1 MPHPGLGDW
10 HLVCKISYRVNQ
22 TSQGCHPL
30 TRCFVGVH
38 KQSVGHIDTVNT
50 PTSVCFRISFWLALS
65 ARRPPEL
72 MLHSTLGSP
81 DEIKQSH
88 FQLEHK
94 AFSDTH
100 TTSGRGFTEIYSQS
114 EELRPN
120 VISMSAVQTSLVN
133 TNCMWEKI
141 SNYKANFSRQGKSSP
156 ILTSAGVM
164 GISKDNKSIYM
175 AQEKYGF
182 LKSKS
187 ITLLR

>member
-1 MPHPGLGDW
+1 MHFVNTDSNMNTHLQSNILAYLPLLHIILSHIPVYCVTQQPYSHTHKRTHTHPPPNWCSMSSRSNCVKDPFETPAVVDWTRLSISLHTHTRAAFVEQGQGQMPHPGLGDW

-88 FQLEHK
+88 F
-94 AFSDTH
+94 
-100 TTSGRGFTEIYSQS
+100 
-114 EELRPN
+114 
-120 VISMSAVQTSLVN
+120 
-133 TNCMWEKI
+133 
-141 SNYKANFSRQGKSSP
+141 
-156 ILTSAGVM
+156 
-164 GISKDNKSIYM
+164 
-175 AQEKYGF
+175 
-182 LKSKS
+182 
-187 ITLLR
+187 